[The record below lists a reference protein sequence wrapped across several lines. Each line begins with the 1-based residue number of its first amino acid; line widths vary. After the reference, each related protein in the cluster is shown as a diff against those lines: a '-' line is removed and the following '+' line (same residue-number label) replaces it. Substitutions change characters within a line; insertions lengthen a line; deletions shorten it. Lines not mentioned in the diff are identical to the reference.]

1 MINHFGKKSGAGG
14 SKQKKGLLLA
24 SGLITGEALMGIL
37 VALPIFLTG
46 NKDWWPSIDGFILMI
61 NKTQQIISFN
71 FLGTIA
77 FLGVIVWLYKVVT
90 KK

>member
-1 MINHFGKKSGAGG
+1 
-14 SKQKKGLLLA
+14 LLA

-37 VALPIFLTG
+37 VALPIFITG
-46 NKDWWPSIDGFILMI
+46 NKDWWPSLDGFVLMI